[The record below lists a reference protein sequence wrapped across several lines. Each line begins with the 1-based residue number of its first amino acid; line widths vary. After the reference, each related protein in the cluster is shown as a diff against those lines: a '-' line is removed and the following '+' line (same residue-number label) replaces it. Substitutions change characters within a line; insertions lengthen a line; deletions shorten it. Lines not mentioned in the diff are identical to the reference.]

1 MKRLLEDYKKR
12 LTTLNEELKIT
23 INEASDITKITR
35 LVVQRCCYKTFIS
48 ELEQIVPPEKPVD
61 PKVLEAERKRK
72 EEADRI
78 EIEKNKDET
87 DKFFK
92 IGKYAEPDQPEDF

>member
-1 MKRLLEDYKKR
+1 MKHLLKSYKERLSI
-12 LTTLNEELKIT
+12 LNEELKIT
-23 INEASDITKITR
+23 INEASDTPKITR
-35 LVVQRCCYKTFIS
+35 LVIQRACYKIFIS
-48 ELEQIVPPEKPVD
+48 ELEQIIPPEKPID
-61 PKVLEAERKRK
+61 PKILEAERKRQ

-78 EIEKNKDET
+78 EMEKNKDET

>member
-1 MKRLLEDYKKR
+1 MRRLLEDYKRR
-12 LTTLNEELKIT
+12 LRTLDEELRAT
-23 INEASDITKITR
+23 INEATDLSKITR
-35 LVVQRCCYKTFIS
+35 LTIMRGCYKTFIF
-48 ELEQIVPPEKPVD
+48 ELEQIVPPEKPID
-61 PKVLEAERKRK
+61 PKTLKAERKRQ

-78 EIEKNKDET
+78 EMEKNKDET